1 MICEYTVFTQRI
13 INLQSNLTL
22 YVVNS
27 SSVNSFKTNL
37 TAGIVKMFIM
47 TTNVILLELETE
59 LQVTNSLQSFC
70 RQAWLSDNEFITDNN
85 LAYVKAA
92 VIRDKQHYV
101 CSENSLYSTSQDKSS
116 QVNDHQKQA

>member
-59 LQVTNSLQSFC
+59 LQVTNSL
-70 RQAWLSDNEFITDNN
+70 
-85 LAYVKAA
+85 
-92 VIRDKQHYV
+92 
-101 CSENSLYSTSQDKSS
+101 
-116 QVNDHQKQA
+116 